1 MTAIEP
7 SGVERIRVRRV
18 ARLREQLLDEG
29 VPLPLDA
36 PQSQVLLEELDY
48 ASHPPVHEDRAPRYG
63 SLVSFGARPHWS
75 ALSVPT
81 RLESAGTDLDVLRK
95 LADGRASFVVRTADG
110 TEALVCFDRS
120 LEYEASAVRL
130 CSETGAF
137 VVQRTRDGLVRAC
150 GPDGVITWD
159 TVQWSFKPLAE
170 HHAAPILRLAS
181 QIDPEVLSGLLE
193 LSVHWLGAGRVGATL
208 VLSLIDDP
216 RALAHLELASA
227 IEISPL
233 HVTRHE
239 HFPALLS
246 VLGQMDRAAL
256 VAPDGSISTLGA
268 GLEWSERASVL
279 IRPTKGTR
287 HTSARRFSFDEPS
300 AVVIVVSEDGPTTV
314 YSDGAAAT
322 VVRTD
327 ACRVAGAGAAA
338 FTGPGIPDPAG
349 EAEVVCPVCAKRLLV
364 DEVRFDGWAGGPD
377 EQRCPVCD
385 TVVLIDAYRA
395 AIRGVRKVLP
405 EA

>member
-1 MTAIEP
+1 MTATEP
-7 SGVERIRVRRV
+7 DRVARIHARRV
-18 ARLREQLLDEG
+18 ARLREQLLDED

-36 PQSQVLLEELDY
+36 PQAQVLLEELDY

-75 ALSVPT
+75 DLSVPT
-81 RLESAGTDLDVLRK
+81 RLESAGTDLALLRK

-110 TEALVCFDRS
+110 TAGLVCFDQS

-130 CSETGAF
+130 RRETGAF

-159 TVQWSFKPLAE
+159 SVQWSFKPLAE
-170 HHAAPILRLAS
+170 HHAAPIRRLAP
-181 QIDPEVLSGLLE
+181 QVDPDVLEGLLE

-208 VLSLIDDP
+208 VLALAGDP
-216 RALAHLELASA
+216 RALPHLELASA
-227 IEISPL
+227 VSVAPL
-233 HVTRHE
+233 HVTRRE

-256 VAPDGSISTLGA
+256 VAADGGISTLGA
-268 GLEWSERASVL
+268 GLQWSERSSVL
-279 IRPTKGTR
+279 VAPTNGTR

-300 AVVIVVSEDGPTTV
+300 SLVIVVSEDGPTTV
-314 YSDGAAAT
+314 YSDGATTT

-327 ACRVAGAGAAA
+327 ACRVGDIATVGTPA
-338 FTGPGIPDPAG
+338 IPDPAG
-349 EAEVVCPVCAKRLLV
+349 ETDVVCAVCRKVLLV
-364 DEVRFDGWAGGPD
+364 DAVHFDGWAGGPD

-385 TVVLIDAYRA
+385 SVVVIDAYRA
-395 AIRGVRKVLP
+395 AIRGVRKAL
-405 EA
+405 